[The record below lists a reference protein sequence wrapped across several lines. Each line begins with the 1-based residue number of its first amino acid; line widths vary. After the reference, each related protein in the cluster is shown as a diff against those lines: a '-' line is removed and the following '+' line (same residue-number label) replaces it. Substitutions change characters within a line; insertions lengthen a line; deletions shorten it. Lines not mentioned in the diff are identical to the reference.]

1 MFPNRRAAG
10 RQLADLLQHLRPDH
24 PLVLALP
31 RGGVPVGFEIATSLG
46 APLDLVLVRKVGVP
60 WQPELALG
68 AVVDGAD
75 PQVLI
80 NEDLAAEL
88 SIDQSYIASETA
100 RQLEEIERRREI
112 YFGNSPPAPLVDRTV
127 IIVDDGIATGS
138 TMGVAL
144 RAVKK
149 SGAKRVVLAVPVAP
163 HDTLQRLRPEADEIV
178 CLDKPDPF
186 IAVGAH
192 YIEFSQLADA
202 DVIYLLEERHR
213 AIESSPPESDRAG
226 RRAPVD
232 YSKDQ

>member
-1 MFPNRRAAG
+1 MFANRKAAG
-10 RQLADLLQHLRPDH
+10 RQLADRLQHLRHDQ

-31 RGGVPVGFEIATSLG
+31 RGGVPVGFEIAARLG
-46 APLDLVLVRKVGVP
+46 APLDLVLVRKIGVP

-88 SIDQSYIASETA
+88 DIDQSYIASETT

-112 YFGNSPPAPLVDRTV
+112 YFSGRPPTALVGRTV

-138 TMGVAL
+138 TMGAAL
-144 RAVKK
+144 RAVRKA
-149 SGAKRVVLAVPVAP
+149 GAKRVVLAVPVAP
-163 HDTLQRLRPEADEIV
+163 NDTLRQLRPEADEIV
-178 CLDKPDPF
+178 CLEMPDPF

-202 DVIYLLEERHR
+202 DVVPLLEERHR
-213 AIESSPPESDRAG
+213 AMESLPAETHREA
-226 RRAPVD
+226 
-232 YSKDQ
+232 

>member
-1 MFPNRRAAG
+1 MFANRRAAG
-10 RQLADLLQHLRPDH
+10 RQLADRLQHLRPDH

-31 RGGVPVGFEIATSLG
+31 RGGVPVGFEIATSLA

-80 NEDLAAEL
+80 NDDLANEL
-88 SIDQSYIASETA
+88 GIDESYIARETT

-112 YFGNSPPAPLVDRTV
+112 YFGNRLPASVVDRTV

-138 TMGVAL
+138 TMRVAL

-149 SGAKRVVLAVPVAP
+149 AGAKRVILAVPVAP
-163 HDTLQRLRPEADEIV
+163 KDTLRQLRPEADEIV
-178 CLDKPDPF
+178 CLEMPDPF

-192 YIEFSQLADA
+192 YVEFSQLTDA
-202 DVIYLLEERHR
+202 EVIPLLEERHR
-213 AIESSPPESDRAG
+213 AIESSPAGTDRG
-226 RRAPVD
+226 G
-232 YSKDQ
+232 

>member
-1 MFPNRRAAG
+1 MFANRKAAG
-10 RQLADLLQHLRPDH
+10 RQLADRLQHLQHDR

-31 RGGVPVGFEIATSLG
+31 RGGVPVGFEIAARLG
-46 APLDLVLVRKVGVP
+46 APLELVLVRKIGVP

-88 SIDQSYIASETA
+88 GIDQRYIASETT

-112 YFGNSPPAPLVDRTV
+112 YLGGRPPTALVGRTV

-138 TMGVAL
+138 TMRVAL

-149 SGAKRVVLAVPVAP
+149 AGAKRVVLAVPVAP
-163 HDTLQRLRPEADEIV
+163 NDTLWQLRPEADEIV
-178 CLDKPDPF
+178 CLETPDPF

-192 YIEFSQLADA
+192 YLEFSQLADA
-202 DVIYLLEERHR
+202 EIIPLLAERYR
-213 AIESSPPESDRAG
+213 AMESSSAETHRKA
-226 RRAPVD
+226 
-232 YSKDQ
+232 

>member
-1 MFPNRRAAG
+1 MFANRRAAG
-10 RQLADLLQHLRPDH
+10 RQLADRLQHLRPDH

-31 RGGVPVGFEIATSLG
+31 RGGVPVGFEIATSLA
-46 APLDLVLVRKVGVP
+46 APLDLVLVRKIGVP

-80 NEDLAAEL
+80 NDDLANEL
-88 SIDQSYIASETA
+88 GIDESYIASETT

-112 YFGNSPPAPLVDRTV
+112 YFGNRLPASVVDRTV

-138 TMGVAL
+138 TMRVAL

-149 SGAKRVVLAVPVAP
+149 AGAARVILAVPVAP
-163 HDTLQRLRPEADEIV
+163 KDTLLQLRPEADEIV
-178 CLDKPDPF
+178 CLEMPDPF

-192 YIEFSQLADA
+192 YVEFSQLTDA
-202 DVIYLLEERHR
+202 EVIPLLEERHR
-213 AIESSPPESDRAG
+213 AMESSPAGTDRG
-226 RRAPVD
+226 G
-232 YSKDQ
+232 

>member
-1 MFPNRRAAG
+1 MFANRRAAG
-10 RQLADLLQHLRPDH
+10 RQLADRLQHLRPDH

-31 RGGVPVGFEIATSLG
+31 RGGVPVGFEIAKSLG
-46 APLDLVLVRKVGVP
+46 APLDLVLVRKIGVP

-88 SIDQSYIASETA
+88 GVDQSFIASETT
-100 RQLEEIERRREI
+100 RQLGEIERRREI
-112 YFGNSPPAPLVDRTV
+112 YFGNRPPASLVARTV

-138 TMGVAL
+138 TMRVAL

-149 SGAKRVVLAVPVAP
+149 AGAERVILAVPVAP
-163 HDTLQRLRPEADEIV
+163 KDTLLQLRPEADEIV
-178 CLDKPDPF
+178 CLEMPNPF

-192 YIEFSQLADA
+192 YSEFSQLTDA
-202 DVIYLLEERHR
+202 EVIPLLEERHR
-213 AIESSPPESDRAG
+213 AMESSPPDTDRG
-226 RRAPVD
+226 G
-232 YSKDQ
+232 